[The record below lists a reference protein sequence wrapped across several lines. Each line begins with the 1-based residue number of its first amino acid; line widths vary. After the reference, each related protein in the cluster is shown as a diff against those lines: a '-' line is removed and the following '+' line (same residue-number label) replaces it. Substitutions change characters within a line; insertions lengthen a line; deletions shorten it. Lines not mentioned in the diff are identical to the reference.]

1 MEKIWIQI
9 CINMSHNDATRWN
22 NKKDTQIKERQNLI
36 VFLFVFG
43 TEKFW
48 TLSQPAFWRQAV
60 VASLLLSLLLLLWI
74 GGSDNETHP
83 HTERER
89 REKNATGRQSDT
101 SSCLD
106 SQVPRRKAFTA
117 FPRPSRSCKPF
128 VMLKISFV
136 FCLLFCFC
144 KERNNLAQRQRYKHC
159 NRERAATAVKS
170 LRAHQLTACN
180 CSLSLSLSESGAR
193 PC

>member
-1 MEKIWIQI
+1 MDKINIEI

-22 NKKDTQIKERQNLI
+22 NKKDTQTKERQNLI

-60 VASLLLSLLLLLWI
+60 VASLLLLLLLWI

-83 HTERER
+83 HTVRERER
-89 REKNATGRQSDT
+89 RERMRQGD
-101 SSCLD
+101 
-106 SQVPRRKAFTA
+106 KAIQAAVWIPKYREEKLSLHSPTL
-117 FPRPSRSCKPF
+117 SSCKPF

-136 FCLLFCFC
+136 FSFVLLLQW
-144 KERNNLAQRQRYKHC
+144 KK
-159 NRERAATAVKS
+159 
-170 LRAHQLTACN
+170 
-180 CSLSLSLSESGAR
+180 
-193 PC
+193 

>member
-1 MEKIWIQI
+1 MDKIKIEI

-60 VASLLLSLLLLLWI
+60 VASLLLLLLLLLWI

-83 HTERER
+83 HTKTERER

-117 FPRPSRSCKPF
+117 IPHLPLLHTF

-136 FCLLFCFC
+136 FSFVLLLQ
-144 KERNNLAQRQRYKHC
+144 KK
-159 NRERAATAVKS
+159 K
-170 LRAHQLTACN
+170 
-180 CSLSLSLSESGAR
+180 
-193 PC
+193 